1 MFSAL
6 RPENVFYILRKSKVP
21 TLSIGRVVKV
31 SNPVA
36 KYNTAFPNPM
46 NNFET
51 VVDVVVNIDGI
62 DTEFKQLPSN
72 KSLFDYEN
80 GTVIVSDDKNAINSE
95 IESLLHYSQNILDNV
110 EYHQNV
116 VNSCTAMIADLN
128 PQIAKERKQEE
139 KINNLESEM
148 FDMKTTLTD
157 VKNMLTQLTNKQT
170 L

>member
-80 GTVIVSDDKNAINSE
+80 GTVIVSDDKNAINAE

-128 PQIAKERKQEE
+128 PQIAKEKQQAE
-139 KINNLESEM
+139 KINSLETKMVGIESTLS
-148 FDMKTTLTD
+148 DMK
-157 VKNMLTQLTNKQT
+157 NILTQLTNRP
-170 L
+170 